1 MADPGVQAAREKK
14 RKEKVAVAATASQ
27 ATREQQAQDALSGN
41 TSSIL
46 SGTEA
51 EQQGQLAGLNVGTIG
66 YGQGLSQTGSDIQ
79 RVKDLQRQ
87 RTEQSGAD
95 PVSAAIMNQKA
106 TALANAQRGMAAS
119 GVSGGAAAG
128 ALSGIERAANADI
141 AASLYGQQAKSIAD
155 ERSLA
160 SNMLAGTTGLM
171 YGEKAANVK
180 QPSAPDQSGMS
191 VICTELHRQG
201 IMPTELYL
209 IDTQKGVA
217 LSLVNPDLMVGYH
230 WFGIPLAEKMKT
242 SPLLTKILTVPAMAW
257 ANQIAGRKNILGAII
272 FKIGVPVCTLLGKLK
287 QSSLLGAKYV

>member
-1 MADPGVQAAREKK
+1 MDQGVKDAQEKK
-14 RKEKVAVAATASQ
+14 RKEQAEAVAVASQ
-27 ATREQQAQDALSGN
+27 GNREQQAQDALSGK

-46 SGTEA
+46 SGTSE
-51 EQQGQLAGLNVGTIG
+51 EQAGQLAGLNVGTIG
-66 YGQGLSQTGSDIQ
+66 YGQGLNQTAEDIQ
-79 RVKDLQRQ
+79 RVKKLQQ
-87 RTEQSGAD
+87 DRTNQSGAD

-106 TALANAQRGMAAS
+106 SAMANAQRNMKAS
-119 GVSGGAAAG
+119 GVSGGASAG
-128 ALSGIERAANADI
+128 TIAGIERAANADI

-160 SNMLAGTTGLM
+160 SNTLAGTTGLM

-180 QPSAPDQSGMS
+180 TPETPSQSGMS

-201 IMPTELYL
+201 IMSTELYL

-217 LSLVNPDLMVGYH
+217 LSLRNPDLMVGYH

-257 ANQIAGRKNILGAII
+257 ANQIAGNRNLLGALL
-272 FKIGVPVCTLLGKLK
+272 FHVGSPLCTLLGKIKNRTSGEL
-287 QSSLLGAKYV
+287 YV